1 MATIGLLG
9 AFTSALFGYFFSLFA
24 IGGNYT
30 ALIISGVVAL
40 VYLTLVTVRMLII
53 DAPWQ
58 SAALIVLDLAL
69 FTASF
74 VGSISIWFVLACA
87 ITGIWFF
94 IAWKS
99 GKKAVNNMVRV
110 RLRDLGPGF
119 VRSSLHAILFLM
131 IATYLSFIDPTR
143 IAVSQALVRQSVHSV
158 MNGVGKSA
166 FDEILKRYP
175 VPQADAPGLTDRVA
189 GIIHGTAQKLIDTVP
204 PQARTAFLIGLG
216 IILFL
221 LVNSFTGFVIPIV
234 VLFLWGA
241 ISLLLRLNFI
251 TIRTEKVD
259 KETITT

>member
-9 AFTSALFGYFFSLFA
+9 ASTSALFGYFFSSFA
-24 IGGNYT
+24 IGGDYT
-30 ALIISGVVAL
+30 ALTISGVVAL
-40 VYLTLVTVRMLII
+40 VYLAIVTLRMLVI

-58 SAALIVLDLAL
+58 SRTLIVLDLAL

-87 ITGIWFF
+87 TSGFWQFM
-94 IAWKS
+94 AWKS
-99 GKKAVNNMVRV
+99 GKKAMNNMVRI

-143 IAVSQALVRQSVHSV
+143 LAVSQTLVRQSVQSV
-158 MNGVGKSA
+158 MNGAGKGI
-166 FDEILKRYP
+166 FDEIIKQYP
-175 VPQADAPGLTDRVA
+175 APQADASGFANRVA
-189 GIIHGTAQKLIDTVP
+189 NIIHGAAQKFIDTVP
-204 PQARTAFLIGLG
+204 PQARTALLIGLG

-221 LVNSFTGFVIPIV
+221 LVNSFTGFITPII
-234 VLFLWGA
+234 VLFLWA
-241 ISLLLRLNFI
+241 TISLLLRLNFI

-259 KETITT
+259 KETITI